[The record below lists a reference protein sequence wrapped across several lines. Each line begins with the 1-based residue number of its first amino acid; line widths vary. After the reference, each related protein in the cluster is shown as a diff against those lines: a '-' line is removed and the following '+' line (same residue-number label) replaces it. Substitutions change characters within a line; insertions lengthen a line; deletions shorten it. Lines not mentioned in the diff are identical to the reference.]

1 MSSVSRWIF
10 YSFEDCEST
19 GNESNIIEDVT
30 MESIDTAP
38 ANDHSP
44 AQERL
49 FLVFESALLSLFR
62 DCPTCGMRVTLST
75 SLQGTLLVVKATC
88 QDDHTFTWHSQPL
101 VGKAAAGN
109 LLLSAAIVFSGS
121 TYTTFA
127 NIANLINL
135 SLFSDRTFY
144 KIQQTRI
151 FPIVNAYYNQN
162 QTVVAEILRQQGP
175 LVLSGDGRCDSP
187 GYSAKYCTYSL
198 MDNATGLIIDNSVVQ
213 VTETGTS
220 VGMEKEGLQRCLTT
234 VQERLNLKIAT
245 LATDRHIQIAA
256 FLKAAY
262 PSINHQFDV
271 WHLSKSVRKK
281 LVKAGSKRG
290 HDTLLLWIQS
300 ISNHLW
306 WSAKTC
312 NSDPDLLVAKWTSI
326 VHHIVNVHEWHSDH
340 FSLCAHGPIDD
351 TNGRRKWLKPNS
363 PAHQALQQ
371 IVTKP
376 SLVRDVA
383 KLNSFCHTGMLEV
396 FHSLLTKYCP
406 KRQHFSYV
414 GMCVR
419 TQLAILDHNHNIER
433 QQVTTL
439 EGQPRYKL
447 EFPKRSKRWIAKPIK
462 EKKSNS
468 YIDFMLEELVNPTRN
483 VDEFTIE
490 LPNLP
495 DNIAPIPRP
504 PLEQAV
510 SEHITRFSSH

>member
-1 MSSVSRWIF
+1 
-10 YSFEDCEST
+10 
-19 GNESNIIEDVT
+19 
-30 MESIDTAP
+30 
-38 ANDHSP
+38 
-44 AQERL
+44 
-49 FLVFESALLSLFR
+49 
-62 DCPTCGMRVTLST
+62 MRVTLST

-151 FPIVNAYYNQN
+151 FPIVNAYYSQN

-198 MDNATGLIIDNSVVQ
+198 IDNATGLIIDNSVVQ

-290 HDTLLLWIQS
+290 HDTLL
-300 ISNHLW
+300 
-306 WSAKTC
+306 
-312 NSDPDLLVAKWTSI
+312 P
-326 VHHIVNVHEWHSDH
+326 
-340 FSLCAHGPIDD
+340 
-351 TNGRRKWLKPNS
+351 
-363 PAHQALQQ
+363 
-371 IVTKP
+371 
-376 SLVRDVA
+376 
-383 KLNSFCHTGMLEV
+383 
-396 FHSLLTKYCP
+396 
-406 KRQHFSYV
+406 
-414 GMCVR
+414 
-419 TQLAILDHNHNIER
+419 
-433 QQVTTL
+433 
-439 EGQPRYKL
+439 
-447 EFPKRSKRWIAKPIK
+447 
-462 EKKSNS
+462 
-468 YIDFMLEELVNPTRN
+468 
-483 VDEFTIE
+483 
-490 LPNLP
+490 
-495 DNIAPIPRP
+495 
-504 PLEQAV
+504 
-510 SEHITRFSSH
+510 